1 MIFYDGINTKHGK
14 EKKVF
19 NKIFKN
25 IYKIKLLE
33 KYETLKKLKKNK
45 MVNLQRVTFYLM
57 DFEHTL
63 KKINLLLLHNSHFLV
78 NQFREKKTVKL
89 FTLGPI

>member
-1 MIFYDGINTKHGK
+1 M
-14 EKKVF
+14 ERKKVF
-19 NKIFKN
+19 NQIFKN
-25 IYKIKLLE
+25 LYKTKLLE
-33 KYETLKKLKKNK
+33 KYETLKTLKNNK

-63 KKINLLLLHNSHFLV
+63 KKMFLLLLHNSQFLV
-78 NQFREKKTVKL
+78 NHVIERKKTVKL